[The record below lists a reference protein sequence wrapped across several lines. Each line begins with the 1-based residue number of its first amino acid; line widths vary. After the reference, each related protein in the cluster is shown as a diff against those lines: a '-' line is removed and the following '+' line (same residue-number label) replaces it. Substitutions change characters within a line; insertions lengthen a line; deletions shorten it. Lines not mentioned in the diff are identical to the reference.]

1 MIKSILCGLL
11 LTPIFAH
18 ADEWTGV
25 DKTLHFIG
33 GAAVG
38 AAVTLYTESPAYGI
52 AAGAAIG
59 LAKELYDT
67 QHRATNTPSAK
78 DLIATI
84 GGAAVGSYVGWLV
97 VRSDFIGV
105 QTTF

>member
-1 MIKSILCGLL
+1 MIKSILYVVLSL
-11 LTPIFAH
+11 PFLAY
-18 ADEWTGV
+18 ADEWTGR

-38 AAVTLYTESPAYGI
+38 AAVTLATDRPMYGI
-52 AAGAAIG
+52 AAGAAVG

-67 QHRATNTPSAK
+67 QHRPTHTPSAK
-78 DLIATI
+78 DLVATVL
-84 GGAAVGSYVGWLV
+84 GAAAGSYASWLIIRKDFVG
-97 VRSDFIGV
+97 I

>member
-18 ADEWTGV
+18 ADEWTGR
-25 DKTLHFIG
+25 DKAIHFLG
-33 GAAVG
+33 GAAIG
-38 AAVTLYTESPAYGI
+38 SAVTMATERPAYGI
-52 AAGAAIG
+52 AAGAAVG

-67 QHRATNTPSAK
+67 QHRSTHTPSAK
-78 DLIATI
+78 DLIATVA
-84 GGAAVGSYVGWLV
+84 GAAVGSYVTWLII
-97 VRSDFIGV
+97 RKDFVGI